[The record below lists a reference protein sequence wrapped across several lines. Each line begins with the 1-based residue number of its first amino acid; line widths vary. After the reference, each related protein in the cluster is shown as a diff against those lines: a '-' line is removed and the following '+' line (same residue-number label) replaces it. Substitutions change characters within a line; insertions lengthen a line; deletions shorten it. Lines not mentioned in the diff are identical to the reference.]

1 MNVAERPGLPF
12 ETLVQDD
19 PPTVLHAE
27 RLRDG
32 RIAVGTRSQRRDGS
46 WEAGELHL
54 LEPAVG
60 LDLAAWLTPVV
71 TERWRETIRER
82 SAESLRTAQDLYGE
96 EPNAARRL
104 AMDMLQEIP
113 PELLVRALVLL
124 ANSMGPENRE
134 RLVQRLNQTTD
145 RSEDA
150 MLRRQL
156 AEEDEA
162 LAYAVAAAGLL
173 AAEDPEL

>member
-1 MNVAERPGLPF
+1 MTDRPGLSF

-32 RIAVGTRSQRRDGS
+32 RIVVGTRHQRRDGG

-54 LEPAVG
+54 LDPAVG

-71 TERWRETIRER
+71 TEGWSDSIRER
-82 SAESLRTAQDLYGE
+82 GAESLRTAQDLYPD
-96 EPNAARRL
+96 EPTAARRL
-104 AMDMLQEIP
+104 AMEMLQEIP

-134 RLVQRLNQTTD
+134 RLVQRLNETAD

-150 MLRRQL
+150 ALRRQL

-173 AAEDPEL
+173 AVGDPEV